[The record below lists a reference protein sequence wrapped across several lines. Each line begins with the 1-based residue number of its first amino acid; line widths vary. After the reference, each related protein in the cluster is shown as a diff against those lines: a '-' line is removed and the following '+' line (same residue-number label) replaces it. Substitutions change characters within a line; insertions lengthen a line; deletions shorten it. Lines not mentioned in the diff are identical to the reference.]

1 MKLSKV
7 KKIKSSYPVL
17 IFEDFI
23 NKDLCN
29 HLKKSIISEKNYDDF
44 VMNGR
49 NRINKG
55 SNKFQSFIN
64 SSSKIKN
71 FYNMINN
78 SDRSSNKLSRLEKSK
93 WTSLKKINGWSHYEV
108 LNVDKKNNK
117 IELFAV
123 CEKEKRVT
131 ITKEQL
137 KNKQIWRRGWE
148 PRSRKSNFLQ
158 SSLMEQLIDGEISK
172 KAAENEVRQKVR
184 RKAEQKMIKKDY

>member
-1 MKLSKV
+1 
-7 KKIKSSYPVL
+7 
-17 IFEDFI
+17 
-23 NKDLCN
+23 
-29 HLKKSIISEKNYDDF
+29 
-44 VMNGR
+44 
-49 NRINKG
+49 
-55 SNKFQSFIN
+55 
-64 SSSKIKN
+64 
-71 FYNMINN
+71 MINN

-108 LNVDKKNNK
+108 LNADKKNNK

-148 PRSRKSNFLQ
+148 PRPRKSNFLQ

>member
-1 MKLSKV
+1 
-7 KKIKSSYPVL
+7 
-17 IFEDFI
+17 
-23 NKDLCN
+23 
-29 HLKKSIISEKNYDDF
+29 
-44 VMNGR
+44 
-49 NRINKG
+49 
-55 SNKFQSFIN
+55 
-64 SSSKIKN
+64 
-71 FYNMINN
+71 MINN

-117 IELFAV
+117 IESFAV

-148 PRSRKSNFLQ
+148 PRSRTSNFLQ